1 MLMTPGPTFIH
12 EDVRKAMAKEI
23 TNPDLDLNFFDYY
36 QETCEEIKK
45 IFHTKNDVFILNG
58 EGILGLEAACCSL
71 IEPGDRVLC
80 IDNGLYG
87 NGFANFARIYGA
99 EVTYYKSDY
108 RNPISAEGLE
118 KFLQSEKDFK
128 VATLVHCE
136 TPSGITNPIDT
147 LCPLLKKYGILT
159 IVDSASGVGG
169 EEMQADKWK
178 IDIVLSGSQKCLS
191 AAPGLTIVSISE
203 DAWSKIHN
211 RSTPIQGFYC
221 NLEIWENCYQNKSFP
236 YTQPISD
243 IFGLRKAVERDLSNP
258 NILVQHKKIAKATR
272 ESLIQSGLQL
282 YPLDGY
288 SNTVTAICMPEG
300 ISYAELFEN
309 MLKDYNIM
317 IGGGLEALEGK
328 IFRIG
333 HMGENC
339 KEEKVYLTLKALNQV
354 LRKYEVP
361 LEKSIYKTFIKT
373 SGYLLS

>member
-1 MLMTPGPTFIH
+1 MNTPMLMTPGPTFIH

-45 IFHTKNDVFILNG
+45 IFHTKNDVFILSG

-87 NGFANFARIYGA
+87 NEFANFAKIYGA

-108 RNPISAEGLE
+108 RSPVSVKELE
-118 KFLQSEKDFK
+118 KFLQSEKNFK

-191 AAPGLTIVSISE
+191 AAPGLTIISISE
-203 DAWSKIHN
+203 DAWNKIHN

-221 NLEIWENCYQNKSFP
+221 NLEIWENWYQNKFFP

-243 IFGLRKAVERDLSNP
+243 IFGLRKAIERYLSNP
-258 NILVQHKKIAKATR
+258 DILVQHKKIAKATR

-288 SNTVTAICMPEG
+288 SNTVTTICIPEE

-309 MLKDYNIM
+309 MLKGYNIM
-317 IGGGLEALEGK
+317 IGGGLGALEGK
-328 IFRIG
+328 VFRIG

-339 KEEKVYLTLKALNQV
+339 KEEKVSLTLKALDQV
-354 LRKYEVP
+354 LRKYGVP
-361 LEKSIYKTFIKT
+361 LEKNIHKEFIN
-373 SGYLLS
+373 LLD